1 MLLQKELSE
10 ETLENARAWFESL
23 GYSIDLSHGT
33 LYLEL
38 DCCSV
43 ELSQSEIECRAE
55 LWVNHLQRQ
64 D

>member
-23 GYSIDLSHGT
+23 GFSTDISYGT

-38 DCCSV
+38 NCCSV

-55 LWVNHLQRQ
+55 QWINSLNRQ

>member
-1 MLLQKELSE
+1 MTPQKELSE

-23 GYSIDLSHGT
+23 GYSVDISYGT

-43 ELSQSEIECRAE
+43 ELSQSEIESRAE
-55 LWVNHLQRQ
+55 SWIDSLNRKN
-64 D
+64 